1 MTKIIILSGI
11 SGAGKSTWTQNHIK
25 LNSNFVSIS
34 RDKLRELLFGYNESN
49 VEEHYASLNFKERE
63 KLISTFQITNIRQAI
78 AQGFDIVIDNT
89 HLDRK
94 YIDDM
99 VKEFPQCDF
108 DFVLIDTDSNTAIE
122 RDRLR
127 LRKVGKDVIQK
138 QFNQLQ
144 KLKQNFDFK
153 PIFSNFVKVTYDVNL
168 PDCIICDLDG
178 TIADYSGTRPA
189 YGFDPNLIRLDKVI
203 EPVLSIVQAFGQ
215 NHMSNRIIFLSGRT
229 DEYFTETMKWLYD
242 NTCLYKFQYS
252 LFMRKSNDFRKDS
265 IINKEIFEANIR
277 NKYNVKFAIDDR
289 KSIVN
294 LWQSLGIFVLNVNQ
308 NCKEF

>member
-49 VEEHYASLNFKERE
+49 VDEHYASINFKERE
-63 KLISTFQITNIRQAI
+63 KLISTFQITNMRQAI
-78 AQGFDIVIDNT
+78 AQGFDIVLDNT
-89 HLDRK
+89 HLDKK

-99 VKEFPQCDF
+99 LKEFPQCDF
-108 DFVLIDTDSNTAIE
+108 EFVLIDTDLNTAIE
-122 RDRLR
+122 RDSLR
-127 LRKVGKDVIQK
+127 LRKVGKDVILK

-144 KLKQNFDFK
+144 KLKTNFDFK
-153 PIFSNFVKVTYDVNL
+153 PIDSNFVKVTYNVNL
-168 PDCIICDLDG
+168 TDCIICDLDG

-203 EPVLSIVQAFGQ
+203 EPVVQIVNDCYNNGK
-215 NHMSNRIIFLSGRT
+215 IVIFMSGRELT
-229 DEYFTETMKWLYD
+229 YYNETLEWIWKNTKLRYGDITLYMRNMK
-242 NTCLYKFQYS
+242 
-252 LFMRKSNDFRKDS
+252 DFRKDS
-265 IINKEIFEANIR
+265 VIKKEIFEANIR
-277 NKYNVKFAIDDR
+277 DKYNVKFAIDDR
-289 KSIVN
+289 NSIVN

-308 NCKEF
+308 NGKEF